1 MAVRHEAEIANA
13 VEAIRQDMEEKP
25 ADKFVWL
32 EPHNLGRAAVTIV
45 LPCESN
51 AGVVDGDEA

>member
-13 VEAIRQDMEEKP
+13 MEAVREGVEEKP
-25 ADKFVWL
+25 ADEFMGL

-45 LPCESN
+45 FPCEGN